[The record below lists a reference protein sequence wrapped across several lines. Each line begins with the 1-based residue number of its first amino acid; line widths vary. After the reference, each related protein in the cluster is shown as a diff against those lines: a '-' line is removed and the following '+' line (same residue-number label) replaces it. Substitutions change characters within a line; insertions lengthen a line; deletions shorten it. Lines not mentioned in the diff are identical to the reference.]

1 MYGRVFHSQLCWWRH
16 EEIHAP
22 VGALWSLLRK
32 QNFAAGHYRL
42 IRLFWLWIRSK
53 SSVKRVTH
61 ICYTKFVDTAT
72 LLHMVKVFSVIL
84 LISIGVLWIFC
95 FFMGLS
101 IRKTK
106 KHLKFKLQLH
116 RFDIEYLLHAQNS
129 ILALDWMTR
138 HFRVDA
144 CKPKAE
150 LNSRFFG
157 CSVHF
162 GVLI

>member
-1 MYGRVFHSQLCWWRH
+1 MATRGNPCTGWCSVVSFAKAEFRSR
-16 EEIHAP
+16 
-22 VGALWSLLRK
+22 SLSADSVILVVDK
-32 QNFAAGHYRL
+32 
-42 IRLFWLWIRSK
+42 IK

-129 ILALDWMTR
+129 ILALD
-138 HFRVDA
+138 
-144 CKPKAE
+144 
-150 LNSRFFG
+150 
-157 CSVHF
+157 
-162 GVLI
+162 

>member
-1 MYGRVFHSQLCWWRH
+1 MATRGNPCTGWCSV
-16 EEIHAP
+16 
-22 VGALWSLLRK
+22 VSLAK
-32 QNFAAGHYRL
+32 AEF
-42 IRLFWLWIRSK
+42 RSR
-53 SSVKRVTH
+53 SLSADSVILVVDKIKIIDETRVTH
-61 ICYTKFVDTAT
+61 ICYTKFVDTAI

-129 ILALDWMTR
+129 ILALD
-138 HFRVDA
+138 
-144 CKPKAE
+144 
-150 LNSRFFG
+150 
-157 CSVHF
+157 
-162 GVLI
+162 